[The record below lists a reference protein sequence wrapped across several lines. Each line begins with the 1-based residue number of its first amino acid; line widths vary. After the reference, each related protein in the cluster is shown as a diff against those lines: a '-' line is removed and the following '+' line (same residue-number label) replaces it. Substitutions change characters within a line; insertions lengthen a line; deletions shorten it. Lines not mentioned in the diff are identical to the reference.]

1 LCSIINQKQITMKK
15 DLTENQKQIITD
27 ITNEFVKINERETKR
42 KSNSLIDFDSI
53 FKERKEDEKRRE
65 EILCKNVIVQQMY
78 DNLIDEIVDKL
89 TLEVDEWGLYCRKND
104 NTRKHSGDIIIGY
117 TDELR
122 YKNYIYIEVRKD
134 ISTIT
139 FKSGIE
145 EVREWL
151 PPTRLS
157 YNNVS
162 NSWET
167 IEELCKYP
175 YFIKELK
182 ELLLKMEQD

>member
-1 LCSIINQKQITMKK
+1 MKK
-15 DLTENQKQIITD
+15 DLTENQQQIITD

-78 DNLIDEIVDKL
+78 DDLIDEIVDKL
-89 TLEVDEWGLYCRKND
+89 TSEVDQWGLYCKRND
-104 NTRKHSGDIIIGY
+104 KTRTHSGDIIISY
-117 TDELR
+117 TDELS
-122 YKNYIYIEVRKD
+122 YKKYIYIDVRKD
-134 ISTIT
+134 ITTIT

-145 EVREWL
+145 EVREWF

-157 YNNVS
+157 FNSVS
-162 NSWET
+162 NCWET
-167 IEELCKYP
+167 IEELCKNP

-182 ELLLKMEQD
+182 ELLLRMEEEQN